1 VFGLEG
7 PARNFGPVLVA
18 CTLLCRPLAMRTR
31 APEGEGDTRG
41 WGAAGRRDRWAFVLL
56 AAFCVQI
63 YAAPAEW
70 IPAVVPLRLALS
82 LSFGALGLL
91 LLEHVG
97 RREPL
102 VWDGVRGLALVA
114 FLVWG
119 AASHL
124 WSLAPAATD
133 AWVLLMVKV
142 ALAWFLVVNLATT
155 PRRLAVLC
163 LCLVVGSI
171 VTSVGGILRY
181 FSGEELSQGFRTL
194 WLGAYGDPNYL
205 AEYLAMT
212 VPLAVAF
219 IARPEMRV
227 GVRLLCAVALILAVT
242 CIVLTFSRGG
252 FLGVVLGG
260 LVWAMRERAQRTK
273 AIVLSA
279 ALAVGVAIFAPATY
293 WERNDT
299 LEEFEQDQSA
309 LGRVYAWHVTSAVNL
324 DRPLRGVGGGAFR
337 EAWSLYAPAEVRG
350 EPLVGHNIFLDTLG
364 ELGWVGFFLFLAFAG
379 SATGAVF
386 RAGAD
391 PEIGWLARGI
401 GASVAGFLLCNCFS
415 GSMAVP
421 QLFVLFGLAG
431 AAERVAAGDGVV
443 EAERVRPVV
452 AASWGAR

>member
-1 VFGLEG
+1 
-7 PARNFGPVLVA
+7 
-18 CTLLCRPLAMRTR
+18 MRTR
-31 APEGEGDTRG
+31 APEGEGESRR
-41 WGAAGRRDRWAFVLL
+41 WSVAARRDRWAFVLL
-56 AAFCVQI
+56 AAFCVQV

-70 IPAVVPLRLALS
+70 IPAVAPLRLALS

-102 VWDGVRGLALVA
+102 LWDGSRGVLLGA
-114 FLVWG
+114 FLAWA

-133 AWVLLMVKV
+133 AWLGMLLKV
-142 ALAWFLVVNLATT
+142 VLAWLLVVNLATT
-155 PRRLAVLC
+155 PRRLALLC
-163 LCLVVGSI
+163 LCLVAGSI

-181 FSGEELSQGFRTL
+181 VSGEQLSQGFRTL
-194 WLGAYGDPNYL
+194 WVGAYGDPNYL

-219 IARPEMRV
+219 IARPGMRAS
-227 GVRLLCAVALILAVT
+227 VRLLCAVALLLAVT

-260 LVWAMRERAQRTK
+260 LVWAMRERTQRTK
-273 AIVLSA
+273 ALVLSA
-279 ALAVGVAIFAPATY
+279 ALAVGVGIFAPATY

-309 LGRVYAWHVTSAVNL
+309 LGRVYAWHVASAANL
-324 DRPLRGVGGGAFR
+324 DHPLRGVGGGAFR
-337 EAWSLYAPAEVRG
+337 EAWPLYAPPEVRG
-350 EPLVGHNIFLDTLG
+350 EPLVAHNIFLDTIG

-386 RAGAD
+386 RAGDD
-391 PEIGWLARGI
+391 PGIGWLARGL

-415 GSMAVP
+415 GSLAAP

-431 AAERVAAGDGVV
+431 AAERIAAREQVGEPGRMPLGVAT
-443 EAERVRPVV
+443 
-452 AASWGAR
+452 SWGG